1 MPLPFLAPIIGG
13 LIGTA
18 AAPALGMSAA
28 VAAGLG
34 SGIASLAAGADPKQ
48 ALLSGLTGG
57 IASGIMPGV
66 FGAAGKGAEAAVARG
81 AGAGGGAG
89 AGVGAS
95 GANMAANT
103 IAQETARTA
112 TGVGAGKLTQGA
124 IRGAGAGGF
133 DPMKALKLTQS
144 MFPNQGQQAAPAPG
158 NLLMNSGGGGGV
170 SSAEAIQRFSRMQP
184 GDFRF
189 STPPQQVQPIGDP
202 SMQSN
207 FQRIPLQPL
216 RFREGGLASIA
227 AQEMQQRGL
236 SRLPNLGNREE
247 AYRMAQQEFARG
259 GYIEGPGTV
268 TSDEI
273 PGTIYQDGQP
283 VGEIMVSNGEV
294 VLSGKDLAQLDPDGN
309 IKRAGEELGNAGT
322 GNRGRKAA
330 DMFRKAEQIRK
341 ERGVS

>member
-1 MPLPFLAPIIGG
+1 
-13 LIGTA
+13 
-18 AAPALGMSAA
+18 
-28 VAAGLG
+28 
-34 SGIASLAAGADPKQ
+34 
-48 ALLSGLTGG
+48 
-57 IASGIMPGV
+57 
-66 FGAAGKGAEAAVARG
+66 
-81 AGAGGGAG
+81 
-89 AGVGAS
+89 
-95 GANMAANT
+95 
-103 IAQETARTA
+103 
-112 TGVGAGKLTQGA
+112 
-124 IRGAGAGGF
+124 
-133 DPMKALKLTQS
+133 
-144 MFPNQGQQAAPAPG
+144 
-158 NLLMNSGGGGGV
+158 
-170 SSAEAIQRFSRMQP
+170 
-184 GDFRF
+184 
-189 STPPQQVQPIGDP
+189 
-202 SMQSN
+202 MQSN